1 MVWGNVQQLL
11 SLLKA
16 FEGRDYYFI
25 PAQNLVCSRCSIKLI
40 FRIASAELDAR
51 AIQIRRQILAL

>member
-1 MVWGNVQQLL
+1 MVWGNVQQFS
-11 SLLKA
+11 SLLNV
-16 FEGRDYYFI
+16 FEGGGYYFI
-25 PAQNLVCSRCSIKLI
+25 PAQNLVCSRCSIKFI